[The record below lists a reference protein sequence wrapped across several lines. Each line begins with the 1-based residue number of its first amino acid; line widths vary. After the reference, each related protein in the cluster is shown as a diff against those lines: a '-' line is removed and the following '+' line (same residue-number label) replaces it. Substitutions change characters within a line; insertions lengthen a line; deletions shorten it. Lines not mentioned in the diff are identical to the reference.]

1 MRQFSPCLAKPEMVV
16 ISGRGDAA
24 DRTDGRDMPSLLRLL
39 LALGI
44 LFGLAYGTMLALVT
58 FVDPKTREITV
69 TVPPDR
75 FVRQQR

>member
-1 MRQFSPCLAKPEMVV
+1 
-16 ISGRGDAA
+16 
-24 DRTDGRDMPSLLRLL
+24 
-39 LALGI
+39 
-44 LFGLAYGTMLALVT
+44 MLSLVT

>member
-1 MRQFSPCLAKPEMVV
+1 
-16 ISGRGDAA
+16 
-24 DRTDGRDMPSLLRLL
+24 MPSLLKLL

>member
-1 MRQFSPCLAKPEMVV
+1 MVV
-16 ISGRGDAA
+16 ISAGARTAA

-75 FVRQQR
+75 FVREQR